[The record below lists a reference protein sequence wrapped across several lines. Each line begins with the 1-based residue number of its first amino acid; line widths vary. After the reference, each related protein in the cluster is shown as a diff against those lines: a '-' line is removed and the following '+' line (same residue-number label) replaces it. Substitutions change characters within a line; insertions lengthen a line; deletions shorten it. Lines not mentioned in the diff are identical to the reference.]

1 MDEGKLPDAAG
12 LAVLDP
18 DGSFVCRLRSD
29 RDTLTSLAHGL
40 WSTPENVRRA
50 RLAEI
55 EELAHRLAGAAGT
68 FGYERV
74 GMAALELEDCVAAK
88 ASGADHCEG
97 RSAIDTGLAGL
108 RRALDGSL
116 RDA

>member
-1 MDEGKLPDAAG
+1 MDERKLPGAAD

-18 DGSFVCRLRSD
+18 DGSFVCRLRDD
-29 RDTLTSLAHGL
+29 RDTLTRLAHGL
-40 WSTPENVRRA
+40 WSSPKDARRA

-74 GMAALELEDCVAAK
+74 GVAALELEDCVAAK
-88 ASGADHCEG
+88 ASGTDHCED
-97 RSAIDTGLAGL
+97 RSAIEAGLARL
-108 RRALDGSL
+108 RLALDGSL
-116 RDA
+116 HGA

>member
-1 MDEGKLPDAAG
+1 MDERKVPGAAD

-18 DGSFVCRLRSD
+18 DGSFVCRLRHD
-29 RDTLTSLAHGL
+29 RDALARLACGL
-40 WSTPENVRRA
+40 WTTAEDARRA

-74 GMAALELEDCVAAK
+74 GMAALELENDVAT
-88 ASGADHCEG
+88 ADRLHD
-97 RSAIDTGLAGL
+97 RSAIEASLARL
-108 RRALDGSL
+108 RMTLENSL
-116 RDA
+116 RKV